1 MHKRLI
7 EEGFNR
13 RFVLVPLLLSI
24 ALVVLGFAITEARRA
39 QTRQLDDVLRDRQ
52 EVLRLIGETISST
65 LEAESAQRGFLLTG
79 ESQYL
84 APMDAGLA
92 DAQTYLDELVLLYRR
107 LDPEAI
113 PVLEGVRHDLDR
125 KMQEMQQTV
134 TLLKQGQARQSLDLV
149 KFDVGLKMM
158 RSMSDALGALRTR
171 ERDKVLAGLSK
182 WDSAMRLNTMISL
195 GSMVFTIL
203 VLMTLGLLATRDIRR
218 RESFTADL
226 ASQIDERTAELRD
239 LSRHMSRV
247 AEAEKYSLA
256 RELHDELGG
265 VLVAM
270 RMDISQIRKRLGNAD
285 YPELKT
291 HWERVEQALAS
302 GLELKRRVIE
312 ELRPT
317 LLDNMGLFTALR
329 WLATQRSEQ
338 AQIKLELFGLEEDI
352 DLPPETA
359 IAVFRTVQE
368 AIANTLKHSG
378 ATRLSVHAEVSAEHL
393 TVSVA
398 DDGRGLPPDAERR
411 SGAHGLKQMRF
422 RMESVGGTL
431 RFTSYEARG
440 TTIQLTVPLMAA
452 APAAS

>member
-7 EEGFNR
+7 KEGFNR
-13 RFVLVPLLLSI
+13 RFVLVPLLLSVG
-24 ALVVLGFAITEARRA
+24 LVVLGFAITEARRA
-39 QTRQLDDVLRDRQ
+39 QTRQLDDVLSDRQ
-52 EVLRLIGETISST
+52 EVLRLISETISST

-84 APMDAGLA
+84 APMDTGLA
-92 DAQTYLDELVLLYRR
+92 EAQRYLEELILLYRG
-107 LDPEAI
+107 LDPSAI
-113 PVLEGVRHDLDR
+113 PVLEGVRRDLDR

-134 TLLKQGQARQSLDLV
+134 TLLKLGQARQSLDLV
-149 KFDVGLKMM
+149 KFDVGLQMM
-158 RSMSDALGALRTR
+158 QSISDALGARRAR

-218 RESFTADL
+218 RESFATDL
-226 ASQIDERTAELRD
+226 ASQIDERTTELRD

-247 AEAEKYSLA
+247 AEAEKYALA

-270 RMDISQIRKRLGNAD
+270 RMDISQIRKRLGNEH
-285 YPELKT
+285 PELKT

-368 AIANTLKHSG
+368 AIANTLKHAG

-393 TVSVA
+393 SVSVA
-398 DDGRGLPPDAERR
+398 DNGRGLPPDAERR

-431 RFTSYEARG
+431 RFTSYESRG
-440 TTIQLTVPLMAA
+440 TTIELTVPLMAA
-452 APAAS
+452 APAA